1 MMLSKITLIRKSY
14 IRIVFLSIILL
25 IPFLTFGN
33 IRIDSIKIGG
43 IKLKLD
49 QQELLEKANLG
60 LYYLF
65 TQQVTIYGKPVIVN
79 DTLLLAIGNTTS
91 VFLDPYYKYNLEV
104 ARKARISRS
113 LKTRKVET
121 THEWVDDL
129 LDYINATSDYVEE
142 NIGDPVQIYKDRSKG
157 TVTSVYNAFVD
168 NFLTVQKPTEF
179 QYWQMTEETDTV
191 FGYLCQK
198 AVIDYGG
205 RNYSAWFTT
214 EIPIN
219 DGPWKFHSLPGLI
232 LKVSD
237 NEGYF
242 QYLAIGLQQYE
253 GNVEIMQDKVE
264 YEKVSLGD
272 FNKFISAEK
281 GKNRV
286 SFYHNGQL
294 YMTFKR
300 NPITFQAMEL
310 K

>member
-1 MMLSKITLIRKSY
+1 MMLKITLIKNSY

-33 IRIDSIKIGG
+33 TRIDSIKIGG
-43 IKLKLD
+43 IKLKPD
-49 QQELLEKANLG
+49 QQELLENANLG
-60 LYYLF
+60 IYYLF
-65 TQQVTIYGKPVIVN
+65 TQKATDLGKPVIVN

-129 LDYINATSDYVEE
+129 IDYINATSDYAEE
-142 NIGDPVQIYKDRSKG
+142 NIGDPLQIYKDRSKG
-157 TVTSVYNAFVD
+157 TINSVYNAFVD

-219 DGPWKFHSLPGLI
+219 DGPWKFFGLPGLI

-242 QYLAIGLQQYE
+242 QYLAIGLEQYE

-264 YEKVSLGD
+264 YEKISLGN

-281 GKNRV
+281 SKNRV
-286 SFYHNGQL
+286 SFYYNGQL